1 MVKVNI
7 FVKQAPLKSSLMLVT
22 SHGQTIEIK
31 KIRHREQ
38 DYLGIFFPYDAE
50 MIQRVKSLPDRQYS
64 STLKCWY
71 LPYSLVIIN
80 VLFAIFSL
88 IGFQLPIVS
97 KIFGIISLVASI
109 LILVYESQENKSTIK
124 RHMSMGDE
132 YLDIHYQ
139 LQELFFKDKFEDD
152 DFDDVKERIQKLNK
166 KDKPIINQIAKW
178 QAKSAIEKKGEMT
191 KWWK

>member
-1 MVKVNI
+1 MDKEI
-7 FVKQAPLKSSLMLVT
+7 LKQWGENTAYSAKSHFKTADLKRT
-22 SHGQTIEIK
+22 WIK
-31 KIRHREQ
+31 
-38 DYLGIFFPYDAE
+38 
-50 MIQRVKSLPDRQYS
+50 
-64 STLKCWY
+64 
-71 LPYSLVIIN
+71 SLVIIN